1 MKLKNY
7 FIVLALFFVGQ
18 NVDAQIKNLDDFIVK
33 TEELRMLTQRVAKN
47 YIMSGVLNN
56 KPKYGKRLNED
67 KLEFNDILLKL
78 TEKAPNDEI
87 AIELQKLS
95 LSWMLMNNILK
106 KKYDGNA
113 ALKVLNYSEKMEIE
127 IKAISEMVSQL
138 SKVKS
143 VKLLRVSSTGRMLSQ
158 KILLYYI
165 ANRLKI
171 KKNSK
176 VIPER
181 FLKAKEDMYEVVQL
195 LTDYAENDPTLKTDE
210 GVAMYMEMIRDSFNK
225 SRKGIT
231 LKGKVHPITANML
244 SGQMTESFDLLTK
257 MIYEKFND

>member
-1 MKLKNY
+1 MKLRKY
-7 FIVLALFFVGQ
+7 FLAFALLLVVQ
-18 NVDAQIKNLDDFIVK
+18 NIDAQIKNLDDFIVK

-47 YIMSGVLNN
+47 YIMSGVLTN
-56 KPKYGKRLNED
+56 KPIYGK
-67 KLEFNDILLKL
+67 KLERDKTQFNDVLLML

-87 AIELQKLS
+87 EIELQKLN

-113 ALKVLNYSEKMEIE
+113 ASKVLNYAEKMEKE
-127 IKAISEMVSQL
+127 INGISDMVSQL
-138 SKVKS
+138 SKIKS

-171 KKNSK
+171 KSK

-181 FLKAKEDMYEVVQL
+181 FNKAKEEMYEVITL
-195 LTDYAENDPTLKTDE
+195 LTDYAKNDPTLRTDE
-210 GVAMYMEMIRDSFNK
+210 GVAMYMEMIKDSFDK
-225 SRKGIT
+225 SRKGMT
-231 LKGKVHPITANML
+231 LKGKVHPVSANML
-244 SGQMTESFDLLTK
+244 SGQMTQSFDLLTK
-257 MIYEKFND
+257 MIYERFNE